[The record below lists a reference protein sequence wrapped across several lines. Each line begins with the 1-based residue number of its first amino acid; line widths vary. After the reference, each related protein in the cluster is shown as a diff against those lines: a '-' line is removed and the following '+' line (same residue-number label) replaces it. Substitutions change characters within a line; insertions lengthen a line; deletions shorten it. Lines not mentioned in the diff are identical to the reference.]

1 MTIAEIFCE
10 VIVRAMMCGPRIEDP
25 SLTMTSASPIFAG
38 GRCVFCCVCA
48 LFIFWQ
54 RFAMNLVSMGKW
66 YCICSGE
73 TQCSDNLISN

>member
-38 GRCVFCCVCA
+38 GRCVF
-48 LFIFWQ
+48 WQ